1 MTTENITHA
10 GSVLIQELTLIS
22 TKNVAISLI
31 DFLVELNIY
40 EDMFSN
46 FLTGSIVI
54 TDSRNLIEIAPIIGD
69 EYLTVKF
76 KTPTTNSDI
85 SKTFR
90 VYKVSDRTIAT
101 DNHTQVFVLHF
112 ASIELFYDITLPL
125 FLPFEGEIQ
134 TVANNIFNNFLSTTR
149 DYSIGSGFDIQQS
162 SNTPLV
168 FVGDISNKVKFVSP
182 GWTPAKCINW
192 LASKSIP
199 LNGKAKNFLFFESNK
214 AFYFASVEELF
225 KDALINKSII
235 GEYYVS
241 ASNIEFENGRDLD
254 REYFLAKNI
263 VMISAIDNAK
273 NMTTGYLANRLLTVD
288 FYNKKFDVY
297 DYDYT
302 LEYKNQYHSADSGE
316 KAIPPFPSN
325 IMRNAASNL
334 SYYPVNS
341 KLYDNVSDNISE
353 KISDIHGNRL
363 SSLMDLNNIKMSIVV
378 PGRTDVEVGRSLYFT
393 YPALGSPGTES
404 RSKWLEDSLY
414 SGYYLITAIHHTV
427 TLKSHYMTMEIIKDS
442 FHEKYYD

>member
-1 MTTENITHA
+1 
-10 GSVLIQELTLIS
+10 
-22 TKNVAISLI
+22 
-31 DFLVELNIY
+31 
-40 EDMFSN
+40 
-46 FLTGSIVI
+46 
-54 TDSRNLIEIAPIIGD
+54 
-69 EYLTVKF
+69 
-76 KTPTTNSDI
+76 
-85 SKTFR
+85 
-90 VYKVSDRTIAT
+90 
-101 DNHTQVFVLHF
+101 
-112 ASIELFYDITLPL
+112 
-125 FLPFEGEIQ
+125 
-134 TVANNIFNNFLSTTR
+134 
-149 DYSIGSGFDIQQS
+149 
-162 SNTPLV
+162 
-168 FVGDISNKVKFVSP
+168 
-182 GWTPAKCINW
+182 
-192 LASKSIP
+192 
-199 LNGKAKNFLFFESNK
+199 
-214 AFYFASVEELF
+214 
-225 KDALINKSII
+225 
-235 GEYYVS
+235 
-241 ASNIEFENGRDLD
+241 
-254 REYFLAKNI
+254 EYFLAKNI

-273 NMTTGYLANRLLTVD
+273 NMTTGYLSNRLLTVD